1 MREKSKNR
9 GMILFCMIFL
19 VAGIVLVGMA
29 VLIYFNNSSFKN
41 RAVKIP
47 ATIERIDSYTTTRK
61 TNRGTRTKT
70 NHNVYVSYEFNGTP
84 YNNIHLRSYTSSM
97 YEGKAITILCDPHN
111 PTDVDVEGMI
121 YFPVILLAVMGVI
134 FGTIGFVPTMIL
146 VKKKNKKKK
155 LMTNGKVIYAVVD
168 DVARNLSF
176 AVNGVNP
183 YRIRCSYTDGLRTYE
198 FVSENMWDNP
208 EEDFPV
214 GSSIRVYVDS
224 NDYGKYY
231 VDSYNRV
238 SDYA

>member
-1 MREKSKNR
+1 M
-9 GMILFCMIFL
+9 
-19 VAGIVLVGMA
+19 
-29 VLIYFNNSSFKN
+29 
-41 RAVKIP
+41 
-47 ATIERIDSYTTTRK
+47 
-61 TNRGTRTKT
+61 
-70 NHNVYVSYEFNGTP
+70 
-84 YNNIHLRSYTSSM
+84 
-97 YEGKAITILCDPHN
+97 
-111 PTDVDVEGMI
+111 
-121 YFPVILLAVMGVI
+121 ILLAVMGVI

-146 VKKKNKKKK
+146 IKKKNKKKK
-155 LMTNGKVIYAVVD
+155 LMINGKVIYAVVD

-183 YRIRCSYTDGLRTYE
+183 YRIRCSYMDGLRTYE